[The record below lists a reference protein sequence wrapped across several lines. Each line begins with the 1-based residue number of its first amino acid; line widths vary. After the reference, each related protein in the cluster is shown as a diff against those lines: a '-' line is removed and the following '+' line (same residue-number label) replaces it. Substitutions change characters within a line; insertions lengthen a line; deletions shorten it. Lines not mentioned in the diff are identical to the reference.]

1 MIDSRKQNIL
11 FFYYKINSLQLN
23 RSTIAHH

>member
-1 MIDSRKQNIL
+1 MIDSRKQNI
-11 FFYYKINSLQLN
+11 FYYKINSLQLN